1 MKAKILALGAVIS
14 LGFGSSVFAQSGL
27 TVKAGINLAN
37 VSVTDNGRVNDANA
51 LTSFQVGVTG
61 DVHLGGPMYLQP
73 GIFYTGK
80 GSKVQ
85 NGDPSSYPYYKA
97 TSNPKYIEVPLN
109 VVFKAPIGGETKF
122 FAGAGPYL
130 GVGINGKNK
139 VEGKNIIGVGF
150 KSESDIEFS
159 DDDPTTLSYEE
170 GAGLGIVKRFDYGLN
185 GIAGIEARTVVLSVG
200 YGYGL
205 AKLQSGDNDTE
216 DNNNKHR
223 VMSVTLGF
231 KF

>member
-37 VSVTDNGRVNDANA
+37 VSVTDNGRVDDANA

-85 NGDPSSYPYYKA
+85 NGDPSSYPYYNA

-150 KSESDIEFS
+150 ESESDIEFS

>member
-37 VSVTDNGRVNDANA
+37 VSVTDNGRVDDANA

-85 NGDPSSYPYYKA
+85 NGDPSSYPY
-97 TSNPKYIEVPLN
+97 
-109 VVFKAPIGGETKF
+109 
-122 FAGAGPYL
+122 
-130 GVGINGKNK
+130 
-139 VEGKNIIGVGF
+139 
-150 KSESDIEFS
+150 
-159 DDDPTTLSYEE
+159 
-170 GAGLGIVKRFDYGLN
+170 
-185 GIAGIEARTVVLSVG
+185 
-200 YGYGL
+200 
-205 AKLQSGDNDTE
+205 
-216 DNNNKHR
+216 
-223 VMSVTLGF
+223 
-231 KF
+231 

>member
-170 GAGLGIVKRFDYGLN
+170 GAGFGIVKRFDYGLN
-185 GIAGIEARTVVLSVG
+185 GIAGIEARIVVLSVG

-205 AKLQSGDNDTE
+205 AKLQSGANDTE

>member
-14 LGFGSSVFAQSGL
+14 LGFGSSVYAQSGL

-37 VSVTDNGRVNDANA
+37 VSVTDNGRVDDANA

>member
-37 VSVTDNGRVNDANA
+37 VSVTDNGRVDDANA

-223 VMSVTLGF
+223 VISVTLGF

>member
-122 FAGAGPYL
+122 FAGAGPNL

>member
-14 LGFGSSVFAQSGL
+14 LGLGSSVYAQSGL

-37 VSVTDNGRVNDANA
+37 VSVTDNGRVDDANA

-159 DDDPTTLSYEE
+159 DDDPTTLNYEE

-205 AKLQSGDNDTE
+205 AKLQSGGNNTE

-223 VMSVTLGF
+223 VLSVTLGF

>member
-14 LGFGSSVFAQSGL
+14 LGFGSSVLAQSGL

-37 VSVTDNGRVNDANA
+37 VSVTDTGRVDDANA

>member
-37 VSVTDNGRVNDANA
+37 VSVTDNGRVDDANA

-130 GVGINGKNK
+130 SVGINGKNK